1 MLLSSSA
8 RANSAAAAQSLQG
21 LFNMM
26 RSERQAARNDALQQQ
41 LNEAAAAAAVAAA
54 SSGANVSGSD
64 AAVSAAIA
72 AAAASQQQLQHH
84 QQQQLSQ
91 PMLTVEGHYAPYCD
105 YWRPACLLAAEK
117 PVAPKSFYK
126 YRFKWCGHEHEFK
139 IAMDRLEL
147 LALFDR
153 DLHWLH
159 VLLASVLCTLVACL
173 GAAILQHNHYKDL
186 CVLLFCAVIAGAQY
200 SLVKSVQPDAA
211 SPVHGFN
218 KTVAYSRAIYFC
230 LCGGL
235 LLLLKRLDTEYAQ
248 RPPAELIFFGINYSP
263 ASVVA
268 MLLQSLYVLLL
279 CFPIIFSVG
288 LCPQINTF
296 LMYLLEQLDMH
307 LFGGNAASSLLGKR
321 FLRYPL

>member
-1 MLLSSSA
+1 
-8 RANSAAAAQSLQG
+8 
-21 LFNMM
+21 
-26 RSERQAARNDALQQQ
+26 
-41 LNEAAAAAAVAAA
+41 V
-54 SSGANVSGSD
+54 
-64 AAVSAAIA
+64 
-72 AAAASQQQLQHH
+72 
-84 QQQQLSQ
+84 
-91 PMLTVEGHYAPYCD
+91 P
-105 YWRPACLLAAEK
+105 
-117 PVAPKSFYK
+117 PKSFYK
-126 YRFKWCGHEHEFK
+126 YRFKWCGHEQEFK

-186 CVLLFCAVIAGAQY
+186 CVLLFCGVIAGAQY

-230 LCGGL
+230 ICGGL
-235 LLLLKRLDTEYAQ
+235 LLLLKRLDAEYSQ
-248 RPPAELIFFGINYSP
+248 RPPAALIFFGVHYSP
-263 ASVVA
+263 ASVVTL
-268 MLLQSLYVLLL
+268 LLQSLYVLLL

-307 LFGGNAASSLLGKR
+307 LFGGNAASSLLGKLFPLNSLGEIWVLL
-321 FLRYPL
+321 FLGEV